1 MRLPLQTSR
10 PLRPAILPNRVL
22 DEPGKGLRKGRIEL
36 PSIDPRGHCLND
48 LGPLASRLAK
58 LMQVRPQQRVIVE
71 QTVGLPEELT
81 YETRKG

>member
-1 MRLPLQTSR
+1 MLPQRFASFMRLPLQTSR

-22 DEPGKGLRKGRIEL
+22 DEPGKGPRKGRVEL
-36 PSIDPRGHCLND
+36 PSVDPRGHCLND
-48 LGPLASRLAK
+48 LGP
-58 LMQVRPQQRVIVE
+58 QRVIVE